1 MSFTENNYEQALIQL
16 FQQLGYKH
24 LYAPYIERDYYV
36 PFYQEQLFQSLY
48 EKKKKKQEE
57 AF

>member
-36 PFYQEQLFQSLY
+36 PFYEEQLFQSLY
-48 EKKKKKQEE
+48 DVNP
-57 AF
+57 